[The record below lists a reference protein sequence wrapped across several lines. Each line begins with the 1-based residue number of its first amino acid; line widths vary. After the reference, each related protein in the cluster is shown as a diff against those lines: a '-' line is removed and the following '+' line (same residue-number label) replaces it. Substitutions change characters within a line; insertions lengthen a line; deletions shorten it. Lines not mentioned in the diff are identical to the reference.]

1 MLAARPVLVE
11 PTAVPVVVV
20 VAAADRVLVAAAV
33 PVLVAARLV
42 GERPAAVWPARV
54 LVAAVARWLAQA
66 LVPVVVARW
75 LALALV
81 PVVVLLVVG
90 RWRPLLRLVG
100 RPLPRAGR
108 LRRWRPR

>member
-66 LVPVVVARW
+66 LVPVVV
-75 LALALV
+75 
-81 PVVVLLVVG
+81 LLVVG